1 MMKFLKQGTAIAC
14 AVLLAGTCLAGCGG
28 SSDDTEAAKDI
39 SEYQAQDDK
48 EYTISW
54 TAWIGS
60 PVEENADM
68 VNYWNEKFNV
78 KFDVWNIDPS
88 NYGETLGLKI
98 AGGDVPDV
106 LWTPDL
112 SAFYKYGKD
121 GILTP
126 LTDEI
131 LKTCAPEMY
140 DYYMSMEPN
149 AFKYRSVDGVLY
161 GIPSLADPARRPL
174 VYRGDWL
181 EKMGVENLPDT
192 LEEFEDLMYRF
203 AKEDPDGNGKDD
215 TYGMSNSGLH
225 AVYGAYGMA
234 DGYWIERDGKLVYCN
249 IQPEMKE
256 ALALLRKWYQDGVLD
271 PEFIMDERQVSGSNM
286 SKPFVEGRVGFTASG
301 EDWHYKP
308 KFENG
313 KEKNDWEG
321 DNRKELRKLNPTA
334 ADSLRLGVPLTGPN
348 GSKVIDQGNIVGTT
362 NTTIGFGAQLKD
374 QPDKLAK
381 ILDIINQ
388 LGFTSRQNSLEANNG
403 IEGVHWKFDDEGRI
417 EYLDPKYEQYTERA
431 KIGGHT
437 VFQLVKSLEWDK
449 IGDEAFLQWEEDNKA
464 MEYGLR
470 NELKTIL
477 PSQSRYGAD
486 LDKIV
491 SETYIAIITGDE
503 PIEYFDEFVEK
514 WKKAGGEQLE
524 KEANEWYAS
533 IQ

>member
-1 MMKFLKQGTAIAC
+1 
-14 AVLLAGTCLAGCGG
+14 
-28 SSDDTEAAKDI
+28 
-39 SEYQAQDDK
+39 
-48 EYTISW
+48 
-54 TAWIGS
+54 
-60 PVEENADM
+60 
-68 VNYWNEKFNV
+68 
-78 KFDVWNIDPS
+78 
-88 NYGETLGLKI
+88 
-98 AGGDVPDV
+98 
-106 LWTPDL
+106 
-112 SAFYKYGKD
+112 
-121 GILTP
+121 
-126 LTDEI
+126 
-131 LKTCAPEMY
+131 
-140 DYYMSMEPN
+140 
-149 AFKYRSVDGVLY
+149 
-161 GIPSLADPARRPL
+161 
-174 VYRGDWL
+174 
-181 EKMGVENLPDT
+181 
-192 LEEFEDLMYRF
+192 
-203 AKEDPDGNGKDD
+203 
-215 TYGMSNSGLH
+215 
-225 AVYGAYGMA
+225 MA

-437 VFQLVKSLEWDK
+437 VFQPVKSLEWDK

-514 WKKAGGEQLE
+514 WRKAGGEQLE